1 MILLKWGGG
10 YLLIATN
17 CLGQST
23 LEKIF
28 TSEMNI
34 SLTPYY
40 DGKRFIK
47 IFLEKD
53 EASLMA
59 DYLIKI
65 NEIPF
70 RLSPT
75 GMFTLSMLEEH
86 RHKQGALE
94 VTYGSGGVRELLEDI
109 DYKPCRFAKP
119 LVAELLIHHLQYF
132 STSSNNFNSNA
143 PIHL

>member
-1 MILLKWGGG
+1 
-10 YLLIATN
+10 
-17 CLGQST
+17 
-23 LEKIF
+23 
-28 TSEMNI
+28 MNI

-47 IFLEKD
+47 IFLEEN
-53 EASLMA
+53 EASLLA
-59 DYLIKI
+59 NYLIKHL
-65 NEIPF
+65 NEISF

-94 VTYGSGGVRELLEDI
+94 VTYGSGEVRELLEDI
-109 DYKPCRFAKP
+109 DYKPCSFAKP